1 MIPTPEKFDPIYAA
15 FAGAIIT
22 MIGSWVTAWLVGSQA
37 TRRQKNDLLHSSSEK
52 QKERDFAAAQR
63 ELERLHTLR
72 RECFL
77 PFMDATAAAVGF
89 VPSIPT
95 CPIDGLRTLTPMV
108 DLGRHISKIT
118 LIAPPS
124 IIEPM
129 MTGFLFLQTVATT
142 LINQRWAIENVAS
155 DLDLNRNSVQMML
168 DRQKNLG
175 ERMDTMIDTGEP
187 KPQLQHLYQQHTEI
201 GERIQSLI
209 GEQGPLI
216 ERKADLELR
225 LQREAADLLMP
236 LREHSITAIIAIRS
250 EIGLP
255 IDETWYRKFSDDTA
269 QKALQ
274 LVTSFQDELRDKII
288 TNKREQ

>member
-1 MIPTPEKFDPIYAA
+1 MLPSPERFDPIYAA

-22 MIGSWVTAWLVGSQA
+22 MIGSWITAWLVGAQA
-37 TRRQKNDLLHSSSEK
+37 TKRQKNDLLHSSSEK
-52 QKERDFAAAQR
+52 QKERDHAAAQK
-63 ELERLHTLR
+63 ELERLGTLR
-72 RECFL
+72 RECYL
-77 PFMDATAAAVGF
+77 PFMDAMAAAVGF

-95 CPIDGLRTLTPMV
+95 CPIEVLRTLTPLV
-108 DLGRHISKIT
+108 DLGRHISRIT

-142 LINQRWAIENVAS
+142 LINQRWAIEHVTS
-155 DLDLNRNSVQMML
+155 DLELNRNSVQMML

-175 ERMDTMIDTGEP
+175 ERMDAMIDTGEP
-187 KPQLQHLYQQHTEI
+187 KPQFQHLYQQHTET
-201 GERIQSLI
+201 GDQIQSLI

-216 ERKADLELR
+216 EWKAELELK
-225 LQREAADLLMP
+225 
-236 LREHSITAIIAIRS
+236 EHSITAIVAIRS

-255 IDETWYRKFSDDTA
+255 IDEAWYRRFSEDTS

-274 LVTSFQDELRDKII
+274 LVTSFQNELRGKII
-288 TNKREQ
+288 NNKG